1 MSHVIGILA
10 VFLLGMIST
19 YVIMVARMMRN
30 RRADDS
36 NLNNPSRVLNQ
47 FIIHEHDFMEMY
59 YLTEAEMD
67 ILNRSGFDP
76 RLAFWYWDKDE
87 YADVVKTRPPK
98 YYANRQEGE
107 EQ

>member
-10 VFLLGMIST
+10 VFILGMFAT

-59 YLTEAEMD
+59 YLTDTEMNV
-67 ILNRSGFDP
+67 LNLAGFEP
-76 RLAFWYWDKDE
+76 RLSFWYWDKDE
-87 YADVVKTRPPK
+87 YADVVKPRPPS
-98 YYANRQEGE
+98 YYKQRGDKP
-107 EQ
+107 